1 MTTPFNNTNLSGI
14 SDNNS
19 IHDIEQRF
27 NAIETRLTSIEDDI
41 YHPDGNSFASQGSLH
56 LSNLDGNNLDGN
68 NQPNQQ
74 PNGTLPLGFGATNAE
89 LSINGNAST
98 LGGKRRKTKKQRK
111 IKKQK
116 KTKKRGNKGKRLTKR
131 NRK

>member
-27 NAIETRLTSIEDDI
+27 NTINQRLDVIEDVLSTPLDN
-41 YHPDGNSFASQGSLH
+41 NSFLSQGSLH
-56 LSNLDGNNLDGN
+56 LSNLEGN

-74 PNGTLPLGFGATNAE
+74 LNGTLPLGATNAE
-89 LSINGNAST
+89 QSINGNAST
-98 LGGKRRKTKKQRK
+98 LGGKRRKTKKQ
-111 IKKQK
+111 KKQK

>member
-27 NAIETRLTSIEDDI
+27 NTINQRLDVIEDVLSTPLDN
-41 YHPDGNSFASQGSLH
+41 NSFVSQGSLH
-56 LSNLDGNNLDGN
+56 LSNLDGN

-74 PNGTLPLGFGATNAE
+74 PNGTLPLGFGATNVE
-89 LSINGNAST
+89 LEQSINGNAST
-98 LGGKRRKTKKQRK
+98 LGGKRRKTKKQ
-111 IKKQK
+111 KKQK
-116 KTKKRGNKGKRLTKR
+116 KQKNTKKRGNKGKRLTKR

>member
-27 NAIETRLTSIEDDI
+27 NTINQRLDVIEDVLSTPLDN
-41 YHPDGNSFASQGSLH
+41 NSFLSQGSLH
-56 LSNLDGNNLDGN
+56 LSNLEGN

-74 PNGTLPLGFGATNAE
+74 LNGTLPLGATNAE
-89 LSINGNAST
+89 QPSINGSAT
-98 LGGKRRKTKKQRK
+98 TLGLGGKRRKTKKQRK